1 MSRQKAPV
9 IPLLGPSSKTQ
20 PYAATTARSFGVG
33 GDKPELPPRN
43 PPRNIK
49 TARATSSRTSCGS
62 VSRAEAEGS
71 THAKLKDREIPRSGV
86 TKARDSSARAN
97 DYKHT
102 LKQNDT
108 QRLVSASDLELLVT
122 GKPLSLKEFSKGKSV
137 RDLPCLV
144 KVVDGHSSLCEYYS
158 FSKEQMF
165 VVLEK
170 KSMPVVTC
178 KGQVDGSSY
187 AVPLNTTAFHLV
199 PYWMDTELVRPN
211 SFGKITANELLQ
223 SKALPPVLAVSVE
236 FEVGEHHSK
245 KTVPVGTLLFPNEK
259 KRSKDQRQ
267 SVLHAKSK
275 SGEMV
280 QITPDCKGR
289 FSILACDVRLSLQQA
304 ITHLKVPFSMRTV
317 SDCDSLYVSAITAE
331 KVHKEDVFIGMM
343 KSTDGTSLDDIA
355 AFSRIVEIPVGFNL
369 TVVTMVPKQKEIL
382 GQIYDFVLA
391 EYSGTKQRP
400 VRSPSKPSN
409 RVIMAPNPA
418 YITFMPTNH
427 EKKANFT
434 NHEKAK
440 FSARPTSS
448 VRANVATPPYRVATP
463 PYREEHIYDVVDNY
477 RARPTAANLQMPSLD
492 AKVAGTPL
500 NSSQSSSDA
509 ATAVEYY
516 EDMPTVADQ
525 VASPDSK
532 VEETQIEGTQPSSDA
547 AAAVEYYE
555 EMPTVAD
562 QVVSPDPKVE
572 ETPIEGAQPS
582 SDATAAVEYYEEMPT
597 VADQVVSP
605 DPKVEETPLE
615 GAQPSS
621 DAAAA
626 VEDYEVML
634 PAADQVVSPDSNVEE
649 SPIEGAQPSSDSTAA
664 VEDYE
669 VMLPAADQV
678 VSACPKL
685 KVEETPIE
693 GAQPS
698 SDAADID
705 YYEGLPTAATQ
716 QTMPPDSEAAGT
728 VFDREQSPSE
738 KNVST
743 SVTQG
748 GCVEE
753 TVANIAYLKK
763 MQNGEILHLLD
774 AMNLSAYKEA
784 FEQEQID
791 GETMVCLSADMLIEL
806 GVSKSLHRL
815 RLMKIISGQTSAS
828 SFINFP

>member
-62 VSRAEAEGS
+62 VSRTEAEGS

-102 LKQNDT
+102 LKQNDA

-178 KGQVDGSSY
+178 KGLVDGSSY

-236 FEVGEHHSK
+236 FKVGEYHSK

-267 SVLHAKSK
+267 WVLHAKSK

-280 QITPDCKGR
+280 QITPDCRGR
-289 FSILACDVRLSLQQA
+289 FSILACNVRLSLQQA

-391 EYSGTKQRP
+391 EYSGTMQRP

-418 YITFMPTNH
+418 YIASMPTNH
-427 EKKANFT
+427 ER
-434 NHEKAK
+434 AK
-440 FSARPTSS
+440 FSAHPASS
-448 VRANVATPPYRVATP
+448 VRANVATPPYRVASP

-509 ATAVEYY
+509 AAAVEYY
-516 EDMPTVADQ
+516 EEMPTVADQ
-525 VASPDSK
+525 VVSPDSK
-532 VEETQIEGTQPSSDA
+532 VEETPIEGAQPSYDA

-562 QVVSPDPKVE
+562 QVVSP
-572 ETPIEGAQPS
+572 
-582 SDATAAVEYYEEMPT
+582 Y
-597 VADQVVSP
+597 
-605 DPKVEETPLE
+605 PKVEETPLE

-634 PAADQVVSPDSNVEE
+634 PAADHVVSPDSNVEE
-649 SPIEGAQPSSDSTAA
+649 SPIEGAQPSSDATAA

-705 YYEGLPTAATQ
+705 YYEGIPTDATQ

-784 FEQEQID
+784 FKQEQID

-815 RLMKIISGQTSAS
+815 RLMKIISGQTSAT

>member
-1 MSRQKAPV
+1 MSRQKASV

-20 PYAATTARSFGVG
+20 PCAATTARSFGVG
-33 GDKPELPPRN
+33 VGKPELPPRN
-43 PPRNIK
+43 PPRNI
-49 TARATSSRTSCGS
+49 
-62 VSRAEAEGS
+62 E
-71 THAKLKDREIPRSGV
+71 
-86 TKARDSSARAN
+86 N
-97 DYKHT
+97 DA
-102 LKQNDT
+102 
-108 QRLVSASDLELLVT
+108 QRLVSASDFEPLAT
-122 GKPLSLKEFSKGKSV
+122 GKPLSLKEFGLGKSV

-144 KVVDGHSSLCEYYS
+144 KVVAGHSSLCEYYS

-178 KGQVDGSSY
+178 KSLVDGSSY
-187 AVPLNTTAFHLV
+187 AVPLDATAFHLV
-199 PYWMDTELVRPN
+199 PYWMDAAQMRPS

-223 SKALPPVLAVSVE
+223 GKALPPVLAVSAK
-236 FEVGEHHSK
+236 FEVGEHHPK
-245 KTVPVGTLLFPNEK
+245 KTVPVGTLLFPKEK
-259 KRSKDQRQ
+259 ERSKNQRQ
-267 SVLHAKSK
+267 WVLHAKSK
-275 SGEMV
+275 CGEMV
-280 QITPDCKGR
+280 QITPDCNGR
-289 FSILACDVRLSLQQA
+289 FSILTCDVKLSLQQA
-304 ITHLKVPFSMRTV
+304 ITHLKVPFTMQTV
-317 SDCDSLYVSAITAE
+317 SDCDTLYVRTITVE

-343 KSTDGTSLDDIA
+343 KTRNGTSLDDIA
-355 AFSRIVEIPVGFNL
+355 AYSRMIEIPVSFNL
-369 TVVTMVPKQKEIL
+369 TVVTMVPKQQEVL
-382 GQIYDFVLA
+382 DQVYDFALA
-391 EYSGTKQRP
+391 ENSGTMQRP
-400 VRSPSKPSN
+400 WRSPSNPPD
-409 RVIMAPNPA
+409 RVIMASNPA
-418 YITFMPTNH
+418 YITSMPTND

-434 NHEKAK
+434 NHKKAN
-440 FSARPTSS
+440 FSAHPASS
-448 VRANVATPPYRVATP
+448 VRANVATPPYRVASP

-477 RARPTAANLQMPSLD
+477 RARPTAANLRMPSLD

-500 NSSQSSSDA
+500 NSSQSSSDTA
-509 ATAVEYY
+509 AAVEYY
-516 EDMPTVADQ
+516 EEMPTVADQ
-525 VASPDSK
+525 VVSPDSK
-532 VEETQIEGTQPSSDA
+532 VEETPIEGAQPSSDA

-562 QVVSPDPKVE
+562 QVVSPDPKV
-572 ETPIEGAQPS
+572 
-582 SDATAAVEYYEEMPT
+582 
-597 VADQVVSP
+597 
-605 DPKVEETPLE
+605 KETPLE

-634 PAADQVVSPDSNVEE
+634 PAADHVVSPDSNVEE
-649 SPIEGAQPSSDSTAA
+649 SPIEGAQPSSDAAAA
-664 VEDYE
+664 VGDYE

-705 YYEGLPTAATQ
+705 YYEGIPTDATQ

-753 TVANIAYLKK
+753 AVANVAYLKK

-784 FEQEQID
+784 FKQEQID
-791 GETMVCLSADMLIEL
+791 GEIMVCLSADMLIEL

-815 RLMKIISGQTSAS
+815 RLMKIISGQTSAT